1 MNIARKRRILIM
13 MTVPERLAALR
24 AAMAEAGCDAFLM
37 PSSDPHSSEY
47 APAHYTAWEYFS
59 GFSCENSNLVVMAD
73 QAAMWVDGRFFGAAD
88 AALAGTGIDSMHM
101 SVKGV
106 PTVEQWLEEKLG
118 ANKVLGYCAET
129 MPLGQMRSLQAL
141 CDRIGAKLADLPLV
155 DQVWTEDRPSLPV
168 TEAWLLDPCY
178 AGLTPAQK
186 LEILRGKLREQGCTA
201 MLVTKLDCVAWL
213 LNLRAADVENTPYA
227 LAFCYVDLEGGVLFT
242 DPARVPAEVVTEL
255 GRCGVTLR
263 GYGDMPAFLEAN
275 TEKQTVLVDPASLNA
290 ALYNAVR
297 GNDAYTVVE
306 GADPIVMLKAVKNE
320 TELEVSR
327 QAHLEDGAA
336 MVRFQMELEERLAA
350 GEKLRETDIDP
361 ILHKYRSANEKFITE
376 SFGTIAAYGS
386 NAAMMHYAPR
396 VGADAEI
403 GGHGFLLVDSGATY
417 YHGTTD
423 ITRTYPVGALT
434 GEEKLS
440 YTHVLRCHID
450 MAMAVWKEGATGGEL
465 DMLARQPLWHH
476 MLDYRCGTGHSVSH
490 VGAVHEGPHS
500 LRPHN
505 AVVFE
510 PGMVITDE
518 PGIYEEGN
526 LGIRIEN
533 ELVCV
538 EAGESEYGRFLRFEP
553 LMYVPIELSCA
564 LTDMLSREEKEW
576 INSYH
581 ALVLAKLRPLLTV
594 KEAQWLSRKCAA
606 I

>member
-1 MNIARKRRILIM
+1 MTMMN
-13 MTVPERLAALR
+13 VSERLTAFR
-24 AAMAEAGCDAFLM
+24 AAMAKVGCDAFLM

-47 APAHYTAWEYFS
+47 APDHYTAWEYFS
-59 GFSCENSNLVVMAD
+59 GFSCENSNLVIMAD
-73 QAAMWVDGRFFGAAD
+73 EAAMWVDGRFFGAAD
-88 AALAGTGIDSMHM
+88 AALAGTGIQSMHM
-101 SVKGV
+101 AVKGV
-106 PTVEQWLEEKLG
+106 PTVYEWLEAHLG
-118 ANKVLGYCAET
+118 AGKVLGYCAET
-129 MPLGQMRSLQAL
+129 MPLGQMRTLQAV
-141 CDRIGAKLADLPLV
+141 CDKVGAKLMDLPLV
-155 DQVWTEDRPSLPV
+155 DQVWTEDRPGLP
-168 TEAWLLDPCY
+168 TSEAWILEPQF

-186 LEILRGKLREQGCTA
+186 LDIVRGKLREKGCTA

-213 LNLRAADVENTPYA
+213 LNLRAADVDNTPYA
-227 LAFCYVDLEGGVLFT
+227 LAFAYVDLEGAVLFV
-242 DPARVPAEVVTEL
+242 DQSRVPEAVAKEYEAL
-255 GRCGVTLR
+255 GVTMAPYE
-263 GYGDMPAFLEAN
+263 GMPAFLEKN
-275 TEKQTVLVDPASLNA
+275 TAKQTVLIDPASLNA

-297 GNDAYTVVE
+297 GNEHYTLVE
-306 GADPIVMLKAVKNE
+306 ATEPIAMLKAVKND
-320 TELEVSR
+320 TELEVAR
-327 QAHLEDGAA
+327 QAHLVDGAA
-336 MVRFQMELEERLAA
+336 MVRFQMELEKRLAA

-361 ILHKYRSANEKFITE
+361 ILHKYRSAAPRFIVE
-376 SFGTIAAYGS
+376 SFPTIAAYGS

-403 GGHGFLLVDSGATY
+403 QGHGFLLVDSGATY
-417 YHGTTD
+417 YDGTTD
-423 ITRTYPVGALT
+423 ITRTFPVGKLT
-434 GEEKLS
+434 GEEKLA

-505 AVVFE
+505 AVPFE

-518 PGIYEEGN
+518 PGIYEEGS

-538 EAGESEYGRFLRFEP
+538 EAGESEYGRFLRFDP

-564 LTDMLSREEKEW
+564 LIDMLSREEKEW
-576 INSYH
+576 INNYH
-581 ALVLAKLRPLLTV
+581 QTTLNKLRPLLNAEEV
-594 KEAQWLSRKCAA
+594 QWLTKKCAA